1 MRFQK
6 VDSIEDMTD
15 REYTK
20 YMAEKNNAD
29 IAYVAMMSDI
39 DMPID
44 ETNNIEETG
53 E

>member
-15 REYTK
+15 RDYTK

-39 DMPID
+39 DMPVD
-44 ETNNIEETG
+44 EANNIEEG

>member
-1 MRFQK
+1 MKFRK
-6 VDSIEDMTD
+6 IDSIEDMTD

-20 YMAEKNNAD
+20 YMTEKNDAN

-39 DMPID
+39 YMPIE
-44 ETNNIEETG
+44 ETNNIEEG

>member
-6 VDSIEDMTD
+6 VNSIEDMTD

-39 DMPID
+39 DMPVD
-44 ETNNIEETG
+44 EETNNIEEG

>member
-29 IAYVAMMSDI
+29 IAYVAMMADV
-39 DMPID
+39 DMPVD
-44 ETNNIEETG
+44 ESAAPTEEG

>member
-1 MRFQK
+1 MKFRK
-6 VDSIEDMTD
+6 IDSIEDMTD

-39 DMPID
+39 DMPFN
-44 ETNNIEETG
+44 ETNNIEESG